1 MNTVQCA
8 HLISPVGEG
17 VSGAWKIMGDDG
29 TYYLVKLRA
38 KGDQTVLNEML
49 CGILAVRFGLP
60 SFEPVTVTVG
70 AGPLA
75 QINAAREEA
84 GLAPA
89 EPGAHFGVRFMESF
103 LTVES
108 LDSIGATPTAGM
120 IDNLGD
126 VPDILG
132 FDTMVQNIDRHC
144 GNTAVEPNEFGT
156 GYSYRV
162 FDFGHA
168 FGGPEWT
175 AGMLEE
181 MYRNLAPIERFCPIA
196 DRIAVP
202 GDFEHF
208 LQAFESHLGE
218 WLDEIVAELP
228 PGLGHDAGAAVE
240 AVRPVLVAL
249 EKGVLAGAILGAPA
263 LQGR

>member
-240 AVRPVLVAL
+240 AVRSVLVAL